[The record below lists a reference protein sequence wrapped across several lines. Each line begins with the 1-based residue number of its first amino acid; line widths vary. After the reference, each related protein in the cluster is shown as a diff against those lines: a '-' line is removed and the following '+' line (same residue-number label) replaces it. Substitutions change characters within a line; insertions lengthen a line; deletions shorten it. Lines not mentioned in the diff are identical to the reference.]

1 MTRVWLAQGIE
12 PGSDVI
18 GKFLLLKTGETR
30 VNELVHDAQ
39 AQDRLLASYAKQTG
53 MPFPEGS

>member
-1 MTRVWLAQGIE
+1 MTRSGWLRASSPAATSPASSFSAE
-12 PGSDVI
+12 RS
-18 GKFLLLKTGETR
+18 KTH

>member
-12 PGSDVI
+12 PGSDVT
-18 GKFLLLKTGETR
+18 GKFLLLQTGETR
-30 VNELVHDAQ
+30 VNELVHDAR